1 MSDVDRGLVLRLSAD
16 IKKLETAMK
25 KAQAITASA
34 SKDMER
40 RTGAAHKKMART
52 AEESGQA
59 IGQEMDRLRAKYDPV
74 FAASKRYESA
84 IEDLNRAQKLGAVDA
99 ATHAQALDRL
109 NAEYAEAAGP
119 IRATGA
125 ALKQTSGAMIQA
137 NTASQAAGG
146 GMLRFFNV
154 SSAGRFV
161 LQNTASQLGDIAV
174 QLEGGTDKS
183 RVAAQQLPQL
193 LGGFGALGG
202 VLGLV
207 APLLG
212 TVAAVGIP
220 LGAMFLAVGGES
232 EEAAEKVQTFAE
244 KLNAAEAAL
253 GRAEAAMALASAGG
267 LEDLQARYGEVTRSV
282 VELADALADIE
293 RRAATFEIGQVLG
306 DATISDFAKTFADAL
321 GGVAAVAIEADTSQI
336 DAAVEQV
343 RELATEITNMRAL
356 NQPIPPALTE
366 NFARAR
372 EELAVL
378 RGEFEAAGSMADE
391 LGPNVETIERVREL
405 ARAYDEALAEG
416 RFRDVADTLADMRDL
431 IAQTGVEVEQGLL
444 DNMVQAED
452 AARQTA
458 ARLSDAEANASG
470 VADAASGIPG
480 LVTDAANAA
489 DRLASNLGAAMAALR
504 GVMAG
509 MQSANRVAANRI
521 AAERATVGEPVERA
535 AALARVDS
543 NEESGA
549 AAYAAIRGGN
559 ASAIR
564 EVADFV
570 DGAAQGAREIAA
582 AQAELDAAEETF
594 REASKSS
601 GSSESSGGG
610 TGGAAKDEPSIFEA
624 ADQEIAAIRDR
635 IATLDMSAAAAVR
648 YETQQRL
655 LNAAREAGIS
665 LDARDAETGQTVR
678 ETIEAKADAV
688 GRLTEE
694 FERGQLGLDAYRQGL
709 DTIADGVGAVIVDGE
724 RMGDVFASVLKRMA
738 ADLVNS
744 GLRQGLEALIPSNGG
759 GFFSSLLGAVMG
771 GAGGGGAAAVA
782 NAASG
787 SGGLYADGA
796 AFRSGRVVPFA
807 KGGAFTNSVV
817 SRPTVAP
824 QALFGEAGPEAIMPL
839 TRGPGGKL
847 GVQSSGGGKVAVD
860 VRLGIPEGVTVET
873 VRREV
878 GNAII
883 SVGPGM
889 VMKTLRGTG
898 NRGASRKVV

>member
-40 RTGAAHKKMART
+40 RTAATHQKMART

-74 FAASKRYESA
+74 FAASKRYEA
-84 IEDLNRAQKLGAVDA
+84 ALEDLNRAQKIGAIDA

-125 ALKQTSGAMIQA
+125 ALQQTSGAMVQA

-220 LGAMFLAVGGES
+220 LGAMFLAVGGDS
-232 EEAAEKVQTFAE
+232 AEAAEEVQTFAE

-253 GRAEAAMALASAGG
+253 GRAEAAMELASAGG

-293 RRAATFEIGQVLG
+293 KRAATFEIGQVLG
-306 DATISDFAKTFADAL
+306 DATISNFAKTFADAL
-321 GGVAAVAIEADTSQI
+321 GGVAAVAIEADTEQL

-343 RELATEITNMRAL
+343 RELATEITNLRAL
-356 NQPIPPALTE
+356 NQPVPPALTE
-366 NFARAR
+366 NFERAR

-378 RGEFEAAGSMADE
+378 RGEFEAAGTMADE
-391 LGPNVETIERVREL
+391 LAPNVETIERVRDL

-416 RFRDVADTLADMRDL
+416 RFRDVADALASMRDL

-444 DNMVQAED
+444 DKMVQAED

-458 ARLSDAEANASG
+458 ARLSDAETNASG
-470 VADAASGIPG
+470 VADAASGVPG
-480 LVTDAANAA
+480 LVNDAANAA

-521 AAERATVGEPVERA
+521 AAERATVGKPVERA
-535 AALARVDS
+535 GALARVDA
-543 NEESGA
+543 NEDSGA
-549 AAYAAIRGGN
+549 AAYAAIRGGKPN
-559 ASAIR
+559 AVR

-570 DGAAQGAREIAA
+570 DGAAQGARDIAA
-582 AQAELDAAEETF
+582 AQAELDAAEKAF
-594 REASKSS
+594 RDAAKPAGGS
-601 GSSESSGGG
+601 GSSGGSGGS
-610 TGGAAKDEPSIFEA
+610 AKDEPSIFEA

-635 IATLDMSAAAAVR
+635 IATLDMSAAASAR

-665 LDARDAETGQTVR
+665 LDARDAQTGQTVR

-694 FERGQLGLDAYRQGL
+694 FERGQLGLDSYRRGL
-709 DTIADGVGAVIVDGE
+709 DTIAEGIGQVIVDGQS
-724 RMGDVFASVLKRMA
+724 MGEVFGNVLKQMA
-738 ADLVNS
+738 ADLANS
-744 GLRQGLEALIPSNGG
+744 GIRRGLEALVPSSGG
-759 GFFSSLLGAVMG
+759 GFLSSLLGAVMG
-771 GAGGGGAAAVA
+771 GAGGGGAAAAA

-847 GVQSSGGGKVAVD
+847 GVHASGGGKVAVD

-878 GNAII
+878 GNAIVT
-883 SVGPGM
+883 VGPGM